1 MIDNINELRTFIVVA
16 QQGSFTKAAAKLGVS
31 TSALSH
37 SIRKLEEQL
46 NIKLFNRT
54 TRSIA
59 TTEAGEQLFQNL
71 LPLFESIEDN
81 LNALSTFRDT
91 LSGKL
96 RINGNDHAF
105 LCVIWDKLMAFMARY
120 PDVELELTSDLK
132 FVDIVSGRFDAGIR
146 LGHGLQQ
153 DMIAVKISDDMQMGV
168 FATPDYLAK
177 HGTPKTLEDLN
188 AHRCISVKIPS
199 MDGVMQWEFMPKGKK
214 RKYDPQS
221 VIKWQPKGRLLLN
234 NSHLVSR
241 AVVTGQGLAWLS
253 RDWIRG
259 EIERGEVVEV
269 LPEYAVHYDG
279 YHLYYPNR
287 RQNAPLFK
295 ALVEALRFDK

>member
-1 MIDNINELRTFIVVA
+1 MIDNINELRTFIIAA

-71 LPLFESIEDN
+71 MPLFESIEDN

-105 LCVIWDKLMAFMARY
+105 L
-120 PDVELELTSDLK
+120 
-132 FVDIVSGRFDAGIR
+132 G
-146 LGHGLQQ
+146 
-153 DMIAVKISDDMQMGV
+153 
-168 FATPDYLAK
+168 
-177 HGTPKTLEDLN
+177 
-188 AHRCISVKIPS
+188 
-199 MDGVMQWEFMPKGKK
+199 
-214 RKYDPQS
+214 
-221 VIKWQPKGRLLLN
+221 
-234 NSHLVSR
+234 
-241 AVVTGQGLAWLS
+241 
-253 RDWIRG
+253 
-259 EIERGEVVEV
+259 
-269 LPEYAVHYDG
+269 
-279 YHLYYPNR
+279 
-287 RQNAPLFK
+287 
-295 ALVEALRFDK
+295 

>member
-16 QQGSFTKAAAKLGVS
+16 QQGSFTKAATKLGVS

-81 LNALSTFRDT
+81 LNALSIFRDT

-105 LCVIWDKLMAFMARY
+105 LCVIWDKLMAFLARY

-168 FATPDYLAK
+168 FATPDYLSK

-188 AHRCISVKIPS
+188 SHRCISVKIPS

-214 RKYDPQS
+214 RKYDPHS

-234 NSHLVSR
+234 NSHLVTR
-241 AVVTGQGLAWLS
+241 AVVAGQGLAWLS
-253 RDWIRG
+253 RDWLHD

-269 LPEYAVHYDG
+269 LPEYAVYYDG
-279 YHLYYPNR
+279 YYLYYPNR
-287 RQNAPLFK
+287 RQNSPLFK
-295 ALVEALRFDK
+295 ALVDALKV

>member
-1 MIDNINELRTFIVVA
+1 MIDNINELRTFIVAA

-37 SIRKLEEQL
+37 AIRKLEEQL

-81 LNALSTFRDT
+81 INALSTFRNT

-105 LCVIWDKLMAFMARY
+105 LCVIWDKLMAFMTRY
-120 PDVELELTSDLK
+120 PEVELELTSDLK

-153 DMIAVKISDDMQMGV
+153 DMIAVKIADDMQMGV
-168 FATPDYLAK
+168 FATPHYLAQ
-177 HGTPKTLEDLN
+177 HNAPKALDDLN
-188 AHRCISVKIPS
+188 HHRCICVKIPS
-199 MDGVMQWEFMPKGKK
+199 MDGVMQWEFMPKGKN
-214 RKYDPQS
+214 RKYNPNQ
-221 VIKWQPKGRLLLN
+221 VIKWQPKGQLLLN
-234 NSHLVSR
+234 NSHLVKQ
-241 AVVTGQGLAWLS
+241 AVISGQGLAWIAKN
-253 RDWIRG
+253 WIYD
-259 EIERGEVVEV
+259 EIERGELVEV
-269 LPEYAVHYDG
+269 LVDYAVHYDG
-279 YHLYYPNR
+279 YYLYYPNR
-287 RQNAPLFK
+287 RQDSPLFK
-295 ALVEALRFDK
+295 ALVDCLKMDK

>member
-1 MIDNINELRTFIVVA
+1 MIDNINELRTFIVAA

-71 LPLFESIEDN
+71 LPLFEGIEDN

-91 LSGKL
+91 ISGKL

-120 PDVELELTSDLK
+120 PEVELELTSDLK
-132 FVDIVSGRFDAGIR
+132 FVDIVAGRFDA
-146 LGHGLQQ
+146 
-153 DMIAVKISDDMQMGV
+153 A
-168 FATPDYLAK
+168 FALDTV
-177 HGTPKTLEDLN
+177 
-188 AHRCISVKIPS
+188 C
-199 MDGVMQWEFMPKGKK
+199 
-214 RKYDPQS
+214 
-221 VIKWQPKGRLLLN
+221 
-234 NSHLVSR
+234 SR
-241 AVVTGQGLAWLS
+241 
-253 RDWIRG
+253 I
-259 EIERGEVVEV
+259 
-269 LPEYAVHYDG
+269 
-279 YHLYYPNR
+279 
-287 RQNAPLFK
+287 
-295 ALVEALRFDK
+295 